1 MEKKKQSRLPVDQES
16 DDLIFAVCE
25 RFFKRIVS
33 APKDNVSG
41 KKGDRGRR
49 DRAIGA
55 AAVAEEISKEFNRDD
70 INRERIYPLLWE
82 AINREF
88 LVMNVPSHVKLQDK
102 LIKKFKLRDYLDQ
115 NNGEI
120 IVTNSSVGNLTEHVN
135 SKAADVIISLIDLV
149 SKEKKNQGL
158 SGDSDAARVHLGF
171 GAGSA
176 AEKVAKKL
184 SVRAGSNSPKL
195 MFHALTSGGQ
205 YLEGQ
210 QKAPTTY
217 FSFFDEE
224 VHDAKFVGMFTP
236 TAVLKEEFETLKHN
250 PSYQFVR
257 NLRHDVDILVTSL
270 AWAEDKHG
278 LLKKYYEDLI
288 KYNLVRENVLEDLKK
303 EGWVGDVMF
312 LPYST
317 EKAIESQILRP
328 VTLFNFNELCEFS
341 KQPGKYVVITCSPC
355 NDCNQRKT
363 EAIRPLLEN
372 PNLRMWTHLI
382 IDRPT
387 AEDLVGESF
396 SEDEVSGNI

>member
-176 AEKVAKKL
+176 AGAHFL
-184 SVRAGSNSPKL
+184 
-195 MFHALTSGGQ
+195 
-205 YLEGQ
+205 
-210 QKAPTTY
+210 
-217 FSFFDEE
+217 
-224 VHDAKFVGMFTP
+224 
-236 TAVLKEEFETLKHN
+236 
-250 PSYQFVR
+250 R
-257 NLRHDVDILVTSL
+257 NWCHRL
-270 AWAEDKHG
+270 
-278 LLKKYYEDLI
+278 
-288 KYNLVRENVLEDLKK
+288 
-303 EGWVGDVMF
+303 
-312 LPYST
+312 
-317 EKAIESQILRP
+317 
-328 VTLFNFNELCEFS
+328 
-341 KQPGKYVVITCSPC
+341 
-355 NDCNQRKT
+355 
-363 EAIRPLLEN
+363 
-372 PNLRMWTHLI
+372 
-382 IDRPT
+382 
-387 AEDLVGESF
+387 
-396 SEDEVSGNI
+396 